1 MTRQPHDQ
9 FAKQYLKEL
18 LEPLG
23 TVEISR
29 EIPGETLQI
38 DLFFQPAPE
47 PPSNPPAL
55 GLLRQLAATPSLWE
69 PFRNCPTNPE
79 IRNCILKLFY
89 VHGELQRQAKRQ
101 KQTLQDS
108 ELPQLW
114 ILTPTLSERVMEFCG
129 ARSNLEQWCSGVYLL
144 PGLIK
149 TGIIAINQLPETP
162 ETLWLRLLGK
172 GGTQKRAIQEVVELP
187 PDHPQQRNILELIG
201 IWQINVETRIDLNP
215 EDRELIMELSPAYIK
230 WREDTIQLGLER
242 GIEQGIEQGIQQG
255 LEQLRQTQRL
265 MMETLLRNRFGSL
278 DEELTAIV
286 DRLLELSPEEAVSV
300 SMQNSREELLARFSE
315 QGDGE

>member
-23 TVEISR
+23 EVNISR
-29 EIPGETLQI
+29 EIPGETLWI
-38 DLFFQPAPE
+38 DLIFEPASE
-47 PPSNPPAL
+47 PPNNPPAL
-55 GLLRQLAATPSLWE
+55 GLLSQLASTTCLLE
-69 PFRNCPTNPE
+69 PYRNCPTNPE

-108 ELPQLW
+108 ELPKLW
-114 ILTPTLSERVMEFCG
+114 ILTPTLSERVIEFCG

-144 PGLIK
+144 PELTK

-187 PDHPQQRNILELIG
+187 PDHPHQRNILELIG

-230 WREDTIQLGLER
+230 WREDTIQL

-300 SMQNSREELLARFSE
+300 SMQNSREQLLARFSQ
-315 QGDGE
+315 QGEGE